1 MAELCFGLLLPNQI
15 CKQSFRCRWQSCSLG
30 CCFYQIRFAN
40 PNQKLKH
47 IIVEGHHQLQTL
59 RILNLHLRI
68 LIVSKPT
75 NQKLSFWILSSH
87 PSVSSSGII
96 IFRFNDSRSE
106 SSGFSVFTSLL
117 QLVHTIWD
125 PNWILSIMDNE
136 LDIVNCTIN
145 NIALI
150 IAKCAVFCFYNKKIT
165 VSKSD
170 LAALLTRRAP
180 INILDS
186 KIYQRC

>member
-117 QLVHTIWD
+117 QLPYNMGSQLNIVYHGQ
-125 PNWILSIMDNE
+125 WIGYCKLHHKQHCAH
-136 LDIVNCTIN
+136 NC
-145 NIALI
+145 
-150 IAKCAVFCFYNKKIT
+150 KVCCV
-165 VSKSD
+165 
-170 LAALLTRRAP
+170 LL
-180 INILDS
+180 L
-186 KIYQRC
+186 Q